1 MRLDK
6 ISPEP
11 SRGKGWA
18 SIKFIKEDP
27 SVVVESM
34 AIVRPRYSDSYLGRE
49 GWQISEARI
58 PLNIQN
64 TTGHE
69 LTLLLSPSIVQ
80 HLEVNQN
87 LEFIFFDAQV
97 QRTASSTFRW
107 HGMSY
112 RAPGGEKSPIEVIQV
127 DGPPNPG
134 SIWGITDNG
143 HEPPVDPS
151 ATDSPEWTPPGEVA
165 PSPDAPFA
173 DTPPPEVEV
182 HPPFILE
189 PPPPPP
195 PPPPAV
201 YRLRCKNSRC
211 AHEILSTHKVCPF
224 CAANQS

>member
-18 SIKFIKEDP
+18 IIKFIKDDP

-97 QRTASSTFRW
+97 QRTGSSTFRW

-143 HEPPVDPS
+143 HEPSVDPTATPS
-151 ATDSPEWTPPGEVA
+151 AEGLPQGGIELPLDVTFGDLA
-165 PSPDAPFA
+165 
-173 DTPPPEVEV
+173 PPEVEV
-182 HPPFILE
+182 HPPFVHE
-189 PPPPPP
+189 PPPP

-211 AHEILSTHKVCPF
+211 AHEILSTHHICPF
-224 CAANQS
+224 CGTKQY